1 MTENTT
7 LKVCFFSIFILILPW
22 VLQLSSATA
31 YYVDVMIFVA
41 IHSII
46 GCGLSL
52 LLGYAGQISLGQA
65 AFYGIGAYTS
75 GILTVQ
81 AGVNPWLAMAA
92 GIVLATATATAIGIP
107 ALRLKGHYLAMAT
120 LGFGMIIFIVF
131 NEYIALTG
139 GPSGF
144 GNIPPLSVMG
154 YPIESS
160 VSFYYF
166 AWLTAIIVLTAS
178 LNIVHSRP
186 GRALRAIHDSDKA
199 SASLGI
205 NVAMAKVKVFAVSGA
220 FGALAGSLYAHYLTF
235 VNPPAFDVFFSLKIL
250 MIVVIGGI
258 GSIWGA
264 VFGAALLNF
273 LPEWLSFLHDFDVL
287 AYGIILLLVVMFSPQ
302 GIYGLL
308 AGAAGYFFKFI
319 RKEADH
325 DRSDSPSDEPD
336 KAV

>member
-1 MTENTT
+1 MTTNTA
-7 LKVCFFSIFILILPW
+7 LKVSSFTVFIMILPW
-22 VLQLSSATA
+22 VLNLSSATA

-75 GILTVQ
+75 GILTVRMD
-81 AGVNPWLAMAA
+81 VNPWFAMAA
-92 GIVLATATATAIGIP
+92 GIFVASAIATAIGIP
-107 ALRLKGHYLAMAT
+107 TLRLRGHYLAMAT
-120 LGFGMIIFIVF
+120 LGFGMIVFIVF

-144 GNIPPLSVMG
+144 GNIPPLSLMG
-154 YPIESS
+154 HPIESS
-160 VSFYYF
+160 FSFYYLS
-166 AWLTAIIVLTAS
+166 WLAAIIVLTAS
-178 LNIVHSRP
+178 LNIVNSRP
-186 GRALRAIHDSDKA
+186 GRALRSIHDSDKA

-205 NVAMAKVKVFAVSGA
+205 NVAMAKVKIFVVSGA

-235 VNPPAFDVFFSLKIL
+235 VNPPAFDVFFSLKVL

-258 GSIWGA
+258 GSVWGA

-273 LPEWLSFLHDFDVL
+273 LPEWLVFLHDFDVL

-308 AGAAGYFFKFI
+308 AGASGYFFKFI
-319 RKEADH
+319 RKESDH
-325 DRSDSPSDEPD
+325 D
-336 KAV
+336 